1 VVLKEIS
8 MTHLNV
14 TKIAAGA
21 LIALALIL
29 GLYAW
34 VLGRHAASSSA
45 PIVRAAAPATTFPV
59 VVATRLLPA
68 GAPIASDALRVVML
82 PMRPSGAFSDA
93 SLLAQR
99 VPLSDIGPDVPVL
112 EAQLSSGF
120 AEQVAPGERAVAVHI
135 DEASAVGN
143 RVRPGNFVDVFF
155 TLKRD
160 GASLG
165 PHAEITRSQTRLLL
179 SRVRV
184 LAFGSTASGVG
195 NPAQFG
201 VGVHTAVLAVPTAD
215 VDRLALAD
223 SAGRVLLALRNP
235 RDPDVLE
242 RSSTAKLPGVVKAS
256 AQALGEA
263 PRDAL
268 AQAAAGVSLS
278 ALSNDMAPLRP
289 AARVRGA
296 ATVAGPGIEVIRGGR
311 VQTSAN

>member
-1 VVLKEIS
+1 

-21 LIALALIL
+21 LIALALML

-34 VLGRHAASSSA
+34 VLSRQPVSLRPIAQAAVS
-45 PIVRAAAPATTFPV
+45 VTTFPV

-82 PMRPSGAFSDA
+82 PMKPSGAFSDT

-99 VPLSDIGPDVPVL
+99 VPLTDIGPDVPVL

-120 AEQVAPGERAVAVHI
+120 AEQVAPGERAIAVHV

-165 PHAEITRSQTRLLL
+165 PNAEITRSQTRLLL

-184 LAFGSTASGVG
+184 LAFGSTASGAG

-201 VGVHTAVLAVPTAD
+201 VGVHTAVLAVPTGD
-215 VDRLALAD
+215 VDRLELAD
-223 SAGRVLLALRNP
+223 SAGRIMLALRNP

-242 RSSTAKLPGVVKAS
+242 PSSPTKPPGVVRTGAPTS
-256 AQALGEA
+256 SGEPA
-263 PRDAL
+263 AAL
-268 AQAAAGVSLS
+268 ARAAAGVSLS
-278 ALSNDMAPLRP
+278 ALSNDSATARP
-289 AARVRGA
+289 PAHVRSAAVY
-296 ATVAGPGIEVIRGGR
+296 AGPSVEVIRGGR
-311 VQTSAN
+311 VQRLSD